1 MSGLYRVGLT
11 GNIAA
16 GKSSVADAWRA
27 LGAAVVDAD
36 VLAREAVAP
45 GSPGLARVVEAFGPG
60 VLGDDGALDR
70 AALRRIVFADPA
82 ARRRLEAITHP
93 EIARLRDE
101 ADAGLERAGQRVVV
115 HDIPLLFDVGLE
127 DAFDL
132 LVLVDAPADVR
143 RERIVRER
151 GLPEAEAQAMIAAQ
165 MPAEAKRARAD
176 IVIDNAGTPA
186 ELQREAERVWR
197 QILDRAAASG

>member
-1 MSGLYRVGLT
+1 MSRLYRVGLT

-16 GKSSVADAWRA
+16 GKSSVANAWRA

-45 GSPGLARVVEAFGPG
+45 GSPGLARVVEAFGPD
-60 VLGDDGALDR
+60 VLDRDGALDR
-70 AALRRIVFADPA
+70 AALRRVVFADPA
-82 ARRRLEAITHP
+82 ARRTLEAITHP

-101 ADAGLERAGQRVVV
+101 ADARLERAGERIVV
-115 HDIPLLFDVGLE
+115 HDIPLLFEVGLE

-132 LVLVDAPADVR
+132 LVLVDAPEAVR

-151 GLPEAEAQAMIAAQ
+151 ALPEAEAQAMIAAQ

-186 ELQREAERVWR
+186 GLQREAEQVWR
-197 QILDRAAASG
+197 RILDRAAASG